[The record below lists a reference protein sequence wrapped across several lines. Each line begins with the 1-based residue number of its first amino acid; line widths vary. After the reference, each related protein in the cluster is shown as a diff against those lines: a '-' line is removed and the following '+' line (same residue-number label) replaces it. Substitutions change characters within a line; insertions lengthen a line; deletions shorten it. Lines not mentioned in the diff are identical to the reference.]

1 MNHTNGA
8 GGVVQSNNNI
18 ESYIQRGIARGKS
31 HEDIANNLR
40 AAGWREEM
48 ITTAFIAI
56 AENPQGLEHEGEEN
70 SRATFLY
77 ILSFL
82 TLYISVWAFVNTSF
96 GIIDKFFGVE
106 MNESVFLSFRWSIAW
121 LVVVFPVFLVTNY
134 YIPRVLPS
142 GGENVDLTGTRKT
155 LTYVTLFLATMTLIG
170 SAVFAVFQLTSGEII
185 TPTMPKITTIALVAA
200 LLFGYYFND
209 LRGRKGNQAQE

>member
-1 MNHTNGA
+1 MNHTNRA
-8 GGVVQSNNNI
+8 GGVVQNNNI
-18 ESYIQRGIARGKS
+18 ESYVRRGIAQGKS

-48 ITTAFIAI
+48 ISMAFIAV
-56 AENPQGLEHEGEEN
+56 AENPQGNEPESEEN
-70 SRATFLY
+70 ARATFLY
-77 ILSFL
+77 ILSFFS
-82 TLYISVWAFVNTSF
+82 LYISVWAFINTSF

-106 MNESVFLSFRWSIAW
+106 MSSAALLGFRWSIAW
-121 LVVVFPVFLVTNY
+121 LVVVFPVFLITNY

-142 GGENVDLTGTRKT
+142 GGENVELTGTRKT

-170 SAVFAVFQLTSGEII
+170 SAVFAVFELTSGAFI

-209 LRGRKGNQAQE
+209 LRGKKEGDTQE

>member
-1 MNHTNGA
+1 MNHTIGA
-8 GGVVQSNNNI
+8 GGVVQNNNI
-18 ESYIQRGIARGKS
+18 EAYVRRGIARGKS
-31 HEDIANNLR
+31 HEEIANNLR

-48 ITTAFIAI
+48 ISLAFIAV
-56 AENPQGLEHEGEEN
+56 AENPEGSEHEGEEG

-106 MNESVFLSFRWSIAW
+106 FTKSALLSFRWSIAW
-121 LVVVFPVFLVTNY
+121 LVVVFPVFLITNH
-134 YIPRVLPS
+134 YIPKVLPS
-142 GGENVDLTGTRKT
+142 GGENADLTGTRKT
-155 LTYVTLFLATMTLIG
+155 LTYATLFLATMTLIG

-185 TPTMPKITTIALVAA
+185 TPAMPKITTIALIAA

-209 LRGRKGNQAQE
+209 LQGKKGDGSRE

>member
-8 GGVVQSNNNI
+8 VGVVQGNNI
-18 ESYIQRGIARGKS
+18 ESYIRKGIAQGKS

-48 ITTAFIAI
+48 ITTAFIAV
-56 AENPQGLEHEGEEN
+56 AENPQGRDAESEEN

-77 ILSFL
+77 ILSFFS
-82 TLYISVWAFVNTSF
+82 LYVSVWAFINTSF

-106 MNESVFLSFRWSIAW
+106 MSNSALLSFRWSIAW
-121 LVVVFPVFLVTNY
+121 LVVVFPVFLITNY
-134 YIPRVLPS
+134 YIPKVLPS

-170 SAVFAVFQLTSGEII
+170 SAVFAVFELTSGELI

-200 LLFGYYFND
+200 LLFGYYFKD
-209 LRGRKGNQAQE
+209 LQGRKEGGV

>member
-8 GGVVQSNNNI
+8 RGGVQNNI
-18 ESYIQRGIARGKS
+18 ESYVRRGVAEGKS

-48 ITTAFIAI
+48 ISLAFIAV
-56 AENPQGLEHEGEEN
+56 AENPQGSEYVAEET

-77 ILSFL
+77 ILSFFS
-82 TLYISVWAFVNTSF
+82 LYISVWAFINTSF

-106 MNESVFLSFRWSIAW
+106 MGESALLSFRWSIAW
-121 LVVVFPVFLVTNY
+121 LVVVFPVFLITNY

-142 GGENVDLTGTRKT
+142 RGEGVDLAGTRKT
-155 LTYVTLFLATMTLIG
+155 LTYTTLFLSTLVLIG
-170 SAVFAVFQLTSGEII
+170 SAVFAVFQLTSGEIV
-185 TPTMPKITTIALVAA
+185 TPVLPKITTVALVAA
-200 LLFGYYFND
+200 LLFGYYFSD
-209 LRGRKGNQAQE
+209 LRGKKDSNTHG